1 MTTNTT
7 TAVLTEKEAAKRLGV
22 QRFVIRDAILYKAS
36 YDRLPAID
44 AGKGFLISAHDLDRW
59 AESLT
64 PRERLMVFP
73 CTREG
78 CAAAE
83 DHWPHGEAG
92 ITPDGRP
99 IHGRAL
105 EDSRP
110 KDESGGLRICKT
122 GEPDSWNVGV
132 RAIGDEPWEVSVSAS
147 PCLISV
153 VTWGNLT
160 RCPQARQAPA
170 KASPIRDFLY
180 GIERTP
186 SDTNAIAIPCDT
198 VPRWSVGESRAAI
211 P

>member
-147 PCLISV
+147 AREFPLRQELYVCAFYTIPDAPGLLAAL
-153 VTWGNLT
+153 N
-160 RCPQARQAPA
+160 RAQAYAD
-170 KASPIRDFLY
+170 KL
-180 GIERTP
+180 
-186 SDTNAIAIPCDT
+186 NA
-198 VPRWSVGESRAAI
+198 RR
-211 P
+211 